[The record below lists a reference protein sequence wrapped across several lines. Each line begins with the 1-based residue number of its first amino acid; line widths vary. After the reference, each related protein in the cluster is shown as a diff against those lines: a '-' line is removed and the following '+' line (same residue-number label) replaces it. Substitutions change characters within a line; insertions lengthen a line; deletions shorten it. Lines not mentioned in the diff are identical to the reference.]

1 MSLPPPTAKSCACAY
16 CTSLPAMSGL
26 DEHSTRVLCPASNYL
41 FVERIGP
48 FMDTAREAWQELH
61 QKLPE
66 VQALTRIT
74 GHLALYR
81 VKPEMVY
88 RAAVTVTEIPTSLPS
103 GMRAFTL
110 PEAGYEQ
117 FVLTGP
123 YHQLPEA
130 CGRVFE
136 LIEERSI
143 PLRDDYFVE
152 HYVNDP
158 ASTPEAELITHIRV
172 PTL

>member
-1 MSLPPPTAKSCACAY
+1 MS
-16 CTSLPAMSGL
+16 L
-26 DEHSTRVLCPASNYL
+26 DEHSTRVLRPASNYL

-48 FMDTAREAWQELH
+48 FQDTAREAWQELH

-74 GHLALYR
+74 GHMAVYR

-88 RAAVTVTEIPTSLPS
+88 RAGVTVEEVPSTLPS
-103 GMRAFTL
+103 GMGAVTL
-110 PEAGYEQ
+110 PEAGYER
-117 FVLTGP
+117 FVLAGP

-130 CGRVFE
+130 CGRIFE
-136 LIEERSI
+136 LIEGRPI
-143 PLRDDYFVE
+143 PLRDDYFIE

-158 ASTPEAELITHIRV
+158 ASTPEAELITHIMI